1 VPRDAAGRLAAR
13 VHRAARRT
21 GARRALL
28 LDLDGTLAPI
38 APTPE
43 SARVPRATLQAL
55 RDLVAQGWTIA
66 IVSGRPSS
74 QVRGLIPVRAVRVF
88 GSHGL
93 EGSWTVGRATTLSP
107 SIRKRLALL
116 ARDGARLAATTPGA
130 RVERKPAG
138 VAFHDR
144 KVRPTRLRR
153 WRDRLRAWLE
163 EQNLEGLETLR
174 GRRVLELR
182 PTGVHK
188 GNVATRLLERSPT
201 PEHADESLV
210 AIGDDRTDEDLFKA
224 IGKRGLTIRVGRA
237 GVGTAARERLPSP
250 ISVERF
256 LTFLAEADEPAT
268 GAQSAARAL
277 S

>member
-13 VHRAARRT
+13 VHRASRRR
-21 GARRALL
+21 GARRVLL

-38 APTPE
+38 AATPE
-43 SARVPRATLQAL
+43 SARVPRGTLEAL
-55 RDLVAQGWTIA
+55 RDLAAQGWTLA

-74 QVRGLIPVRAVRVF
+74 QVRRLIPIRTVKIF

-93 EGSWTVGRATTLSP
+93 EGSWTGGRRTTLSP
-107 SIRKRLALL
+107 PIRKRLASL
-116 ARDGARLAATTPGA
+116 ARDGAKLAATTRGA

-144 KVRPTRLRR
+144 EVPPTRLRR
-153 WRDRLRAWLE
+153 WRERLRAWLE
-163 EQNLEGLETLR
+163 EQDLNGLEALK

-182 PTGVHK
+182 PLGVHK
-188 GNVATRLLERSPT
+188 GSVAASLLERSPN
-201 PEHADESLV
+201 PLHGDESLV

-224 IGKRGLTIRVGRA
+224 IGERGLTIRVGRA

-256 LTFLAEADEPAT
+256 LTSLAEA
-268 GAQSAARAL
+268 G
-277 S
+277 